1 MLRKRNPVRKN
12 RMARPLI
19 FEKNCVCGVVAAR
32 TARDASRQLRRALP
46 DTGTVE
52 LRLDWL
58 ESAVEAHRLFALLKT
73 SRIPR
78 RATFIATCRRR
89 EAGGKFSGTVTEQL
103 SLLRA
108 AIDAGCACVDLEIE
122 TLSAIPAF
130 TLDLYTSRARR
141 ILSYHNF
148 RGTPNPARLAR
159 VRRRMNQIRESSGFD
174 VIKIAVQCDS
184 LSDSLRLLALA
195 REYPS
200 VIAIPMGDVATPAR
214 ILAPRLGSAFS
225 YAPVD
230 QATAPGQIPLAE
242 LRELYRGGDVTRR
255 TRVYGV
261 IGDPIAHS
269 LSPIL
274 HNAAFRA
281 RKIDAIYLPFRVLDL
296 PDFLAAI
303 KPLGI
308 SGFSITLPHKERILR
323 HLDDCDPLAAAI
335 GAVNTV
341 VVRGGGKLFGYNT
354 DYVGVLRAIE
364 RRMSI
369 AGSRVLIL
377 GAGGAARAVA
387 FALAKGGASVS
398 ICARRVERARKLA
411 HEVGGD
417 AMLRTALRREFFDAI
432 VNATPVGMHPNT
444 HQSPLSARELNCRI
458 VFDAIYR
465 PRRTKLLQLAA
476 ARGIETISGVE
487 MFLAQGIAQ
496 WEIWTGTRAPEA
508 VMRRAVLQR
517 LQAEE
522 RERKEP

>member
-1 MLRKRNPVRKN
+1 
-12 RMARPLI
+12 MAKALTSERSR
-19 FEKNCVCGVVAAR
+19 VCGVVAVR
-32 TARDASRQLRRALP
+32 TARDAWRQLRRALR

-58 ESAVEAHRLFALLKT
+58 TNPAEAHRFLALLKK
-73 SRIPR
+73 SRFPR

-103 SLLRA
+103 SLVRS
-108 AIDAGCACVDLEIE
+108 AIDAGCAWVDLEIE
-122 TLSAIPAF
+122 TVDAIPPF
-130 TLDLYTSRARR
+130 TLDLFTSRAKR
-141 ILSYHNF
+141 ILSYHDF
-148 RGTPNPARLAR
+148 RGISSPLRLAR
-159 VRRRMNQIRESSGFD
+159 VMRRMNQIREASDFD
-174 VIKIAVQCDS
+174 VFKIAVQCDS
-184 LSDSLRLLALA
+184 LRDSLGLFALA
-195 REYPS
+195 RQYPN
-200 VIAIPMGDVATPAR
+200 VIAIPMGDMATPAR
-214 ILAPRLGSAFS
+214 ILAARLGSAFS

-261 IGDPIAHS
+261 IGNPIAHS
-269 LSPIL
+269 LSPVL

-281 RKIDAIYLPFRVLDL
+281 RKIDAIYLPFRVIDL
-296 PDFLAAI
+296 PDFLHALA
-303 KPLGI
+303 PLGVA
-308 SGFSITLPHKERILR
+308 GFSVTLPHKERILR
-323 HLDDCDPLAAAI
+323 HLDDCDPLATAI

-364 RRMSI
+364 RRVPI

-387 FALAKGGASVS
+387 CALAKGGALVS
-398 ICARRVERARKLA
+398 IFARRDEQAKKLA
-411 HEVGGD
+411 RDIGGD
-417 AMLRTALRREFFDAI
+417 AMPRTALRHEFFDAI
-432 VNATPVGMHPNT
+432 VNATPVGMHPST

-458 VFDAIYR
+458 VFDTIYR
-465 PRRTKLLQLAA
+465 PRHTKLLQLAA
-476 ARGIETISGVE
+476 AKGIETISGVE

-496 WEIWTGTRAPEA
+496 WEIWSGTRAPEA
-508 VMRRAVLQR
+508 LMRRAVLQR

-522 RERKEP
+522 RESKEP

>member
-1 MLRKRNPVRKN
+1 
-12 RMARPLI
+12 MAKVLTS
-19 FEKNCVCGVVAAR
+19 EKSCVCGVVAVR
-32 TARDASRQLRRALP
+32 TARDAWRQLHRALR

-58 ESAVEAHRLFALLKT
+58 ASAAEAHRLLALLKKQHIV
-73 SRIPR
+73 RH
-78 RATFIATCRRR
+78 ATLIATCRRR

-103 SLLRA
+103 SLLRS
-108 AIDAGCACVDLEIE
+108 AIDSGCAWVDLEIE
-122 TLSAIPAF
+122 TVAAIPPF
-130 TLDLYTSRARR
+130 TLDLFTSRARR
-141 ILSYHNF
+141 ILSYHAF
-148 RGTPNPARLAR
+148 RGISSPHRLAR
-159 VRRRMNQIRESSGFD
+159 MMRRTNQIREACGFD
-174 VIKIAVQCDS
+174 ALKIAVRCDS
-184 LSDSLRLLALA
+184 LAQSLRLFALA
-195 REYPS
+195 RQYPN

-214 ILAPRLGSAFS
+214 ILAPRLDGALS
-225 YAPVD
+225 YAPVEE
-230 QATAPGQIPLAE
+230 ATAPGQVPLAE

-261 IGDPIAHS
+261 IGNPVAHS
-269 LSPIL
+269 LSPVL

-281 RKIDAIYLPFRVLDL
+281 RKINAIYLPFRVLNL
-296 PDFLAAI
+296 SDFLHALV
-303 KPLGI
+303 PLGI
-308 SGFSITLPHKERILR
+308 AGFSVTLPYKERILR

-364 RRMSI
+364 RRMPI
-369 AGSRVLIL
+369 AGSRVLIR

-398 ICARRVERARKLA
+398 ICARRDEQAKKLA
-411 HEVGGD
+411 RDVGGD
-417 AMLRTALRREFFDAI
+417 AMPRTALRREFFDAI
-432 VNATPVGMHPNT
+432 VNVTPVGMHPNT

-465 PRRTKLLQLAA
+465 PRRTRLLQLAA
-476 ARGIETISGVE
+476 AKGIETISGVE

-522 RERKEP
+522 RESKEP